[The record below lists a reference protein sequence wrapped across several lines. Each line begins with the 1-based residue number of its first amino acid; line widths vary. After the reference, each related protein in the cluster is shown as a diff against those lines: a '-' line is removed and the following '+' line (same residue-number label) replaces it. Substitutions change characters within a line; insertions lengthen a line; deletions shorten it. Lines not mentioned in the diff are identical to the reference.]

1 MLTLVGVFIVVALLS
16 HCLFSYLDRNILA
29 ERLTGE
35 HFTSC
40 KIETDEFTFK
50 KLYNVTHYEYK
61 GRKIIIDNSGKSLSF
76 HSEFKGV
83 TCE

>member
-16 HCLFSYLDRNILA
+16 HYLFSYLDRNILA
-29 ERLTGE
+29 ERLTGK

-40 KIETDEFTFK
+40 KKETDEFTFK

-61 GRKIIIDNSGKSLSF
+61 GRKFIIDNSGKSLSF
-76 HSEFKGV
+76 HSEFK
-83 TCE
+83 